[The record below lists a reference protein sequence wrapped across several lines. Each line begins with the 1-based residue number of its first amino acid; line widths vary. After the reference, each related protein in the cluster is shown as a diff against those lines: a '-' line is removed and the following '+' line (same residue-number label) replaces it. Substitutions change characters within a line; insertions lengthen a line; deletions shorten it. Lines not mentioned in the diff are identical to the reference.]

1 MAGEAS
7 ARIYR
12 PRAVIGD
19 SGYFRVFLDGM
30 DVGELW
36 ADQVRTFEVVPGQH
50 QLRLMQFVVRRGSI
64 AFSVEEGQVM
74 ELACSRLAV
83 FGLLGLHPATPKE
96 SQGSANLTN
105 TASGQHPGTLE
116 GRMDA
121 HNAESER
128 HGHGPQ
134 RLVRS

>member
-96 SQGSANLTN
+96 SQRIRELDEHRERPAPRDLG
-105 TASGQHPGTLE
+105 GQD
-116 GRMDA
+116 GR
-121 HNAESER
+121 S
-128 HGHGPQ
+128 
-134 RLVRS
+134 